1 MHFSKKVMKSL
12 KQLRGIAISLFFV
25 QAIFLSSGCTS
36 KYDELDLS
44 MYQYQDTKDL
54 VKFVYDASLILKKEG
69 LNSLGYFKKNHAL
82 FKTKEYYLYIYDI
95 DGKNIYHAGMEN
107 LEEKNLRGVTDK
119 NGKKINALIVGA
131 LANENNPH
139 AWVHY
144 SWWKPG
150 KFYSVPKSS
159 CHFKV
164 TLSDGRELF
173 VGGGIDYPHEERE
186 FIRIIVDSATQLI
199 EEKGEE
205 AIAEIAKPTSQYNY
219 RDVRLFA
226 FQKDGEMLI
235 SPAINSLFLQIDLLK
250 CVDEVGHKPFLKA
263 LKTLESTEKVWGIF
277 MAKNRYKR
285 KLIKKCLYIR
295 KAHLGNNKI
304 FLAAITDL
312 PEPPY

>member
-1 MHFSKKVMKSL
+1 MELSQQSRFIVTFV
-12 KQLRGIAISLFFV
+12 LFFQMV
-25 QAIFLSSGCTS
+25 LFVSGCTS
-36 KYDELDLS
+36 KYDNLDLS
-44 MYQYQDTKDL
+44 LYQYQDTKDL
-54 VKFVYDASLILKKEG
+54 VRFVYDASVILEKKG
-69 LNSLGYFKKNHAL
+69 MSSLNYFKNHHHL
-82 FKTKEYYLYIYDI
+82 FKTKDYYLYIYDI
-95 DGKNIYHAGMEN
+95 DGENIYHAGMKD
-107 LEEKNLRGVTDK
+107 LEGKNLKGVTDK
-119 NGKKINALIVGA
+119 NGKKINELIVSA
-131 LANENNPH
+131 LENKNNPH

-186 FIRIIVDSATQLI
+186 FVRIIVDSAAQLI
-199 EEKGEE
+199 EEKGES
-205 AIAEIAKPTSQYNY
+205 ALADIANPISQYNY

-226 FQKDGEMLI
+226 FHKNGEIII
-235 SPAINSLFLQIDLLK
+235 SPAINSSFSQVNLLS
-250 CVDEVGHKPFLKA
+250 CVDEVGHKPFVQA
-263 LKTLESTEKVWGIF
+263 LKKLESTEKAWEVF

-295 KAHLGNNKI
+295 KATLGKDEI
-304 FLAAITDL
+304 YLAAITDL